1 MVDIKVSVTRG
12 DDDTERTER
21 LSRVAAQLREERLPV
36 LALHDRLDLLGTNWK
51 RRPYTGEVD
60 QAMRICAAYGADR
73 VNHYIRGRL
82 LLSDTDRDVSRRDDR
97 L

>member
-1 MVDIKVSVTRG
+1 MVDIKVSVTSG

-21 LSRVAAQLREERLPV
+21 LSLVAAQLRKERLPV
-36 LALHDRLDLLGTNWK
+36 LALHDRLDVLGINWK
-51 RRPYTGEVD
+51 RRPYTSEVVK
-60 QAMRICAAYGADR
+60 AMRICAQHSAER

-82 LLSDTDRDVSRRDDR
+82 LLSDTDRDVSGLGDR

>member
-21 LSRVAAQLREERLPV
+21 LSRVAAQLRSERLPV
-36 LALHDRLDLLGTNWK
+36 LALHDRLDVLGINWK
-51 RRPYTGEVD
+51 RRPYTDEVVR
-60 QAMRICAAYGADR
+60 AMRICSQNGAAR

-82 LLSDTDRDVSRRDDR
+82 LLSDTGRDGAPLDDR